1 MAEDLSD
8 ATTDAWRAGLRRS
21 LATYLG
27 ISAWRVLI
35 DYVRAGSVQ
44 VGVRIIDAD
53 GMGNEQSAAKSTAYL
68 IQLLEGKEQLE
79 VAGYKLTA
87 AEVVLSPPFPP
98 PPHPPPPYP
107 PAPPSPPTSPPPS
120 PQPLAPPPLCADLT
134 TERFFDGSLG
144 CSVVDSKVGTYQMM
158 VLTMAAGGVAL
169 ALVLAVLWFKVNT
182 AEERRSFTSPF
193 EVSQAQLPAAEISAD
208 GTVVGVEEVKKKKKR
223 KCSCI
228 KSAWAFVR
236 HPVVSL
242 WRSSVVGMLDLMTDV
257 VFCLSMRRAAAEE
270 GADPAVGHLATASAV
285 LIGGS
290 TLVCTTGVVGLYFHG
305 AATKSLSRRL
315 FTLDAKT
322 RDKAAFFLLVLL
334 AATVNVRLAAMLPW
348 KRVSRKSGVRLR
360 SVALRRIL
368 WLHMLHKFVEDLPQL
383 VLAGIFLSIQSSG
396 APGNDGPVENADAA
410 AGADA
415 GAAAA
420 AVLQLAVSGTSLGL
434 TLAWLALQ
442 GADDALN
449 SGKSGATSRA
459 STYEPSTLRERVR
472 RRMSVG
478 LRMSLNFTGGG
489 ASSRRASSSR
499 RTKRSFAERSVSEIA
514 ALSRKP
520 FRGATVK
527 FAEPS
532 VAEEFSKTPHVAH
545 ADV

>member
-1 MAEDLSD
+1 MAAELSV
-8 ATTDAWRAGLRRS
+8 ANTDAWKAGLRRA
-21 LATYLG
+21 LATHLG

-53 GMGNEQSAAKSTAYL
+53 GMGTEQSAAKSAAYL
-68 IQLLEGKEQLE
+68 KELLDRKKQLE
-79 VAGYKLTA
+79 IDEYSLTA
-87 AEVVLSPPFPP
+87 AEVVRA
-98 PPHPPPPYP
+98 PPYP
-107 PAPPSPPTSPPPS
+107 PSSPP
-120 PQPLAPPPLCADLT
+120 PLAPPPLCADVT
-134 TERFFDGSLG
+134 AERFFDGSLG

-158 VLTMAAGGVAL
+158 VLTMAVGGVAL
-169 ALVLAVLWFKVNT
+169 ALVLAVLWFKVKT

-193 EVSQAQLPAAEISAD
+193 EVTQAQLPAAEISVD
-208 GTVVGVEEVKKKKKR
+208 GTVVGVEEVKKKKKKR

-290 TLVCTTGVVGLYFHG
+290 TLVCTAGVVGLYFHG
-305 AATKSLSRRL
+305 AATKALSRRL
-315 FTLDAKT
+315 FTLESKS

-334 AATVNVRLAAMLPW
+334 AATVNVRLATMLPW
-348 KRVSRKSGVRLR
+348 KRVSRESGVRSR

-396 APGNDGPVENADAA
+396 GPGNDGPVETADAA

-449 SGKSGATSRA
+449 SGGRGATSRA

-478 LRMSLNFTGGG
+478 VRMSLNFTGGG
-489 ASSRRASSSR
+489 ATSGQASFSERRPG
-499 RTKRSFAERSVSEIA
+499 RTKRSFAERSVSGVA

-527 FAEPS
+527 FDEPS
-532 VAEEFSKTPHVAH
+532 VAEEFSRTPHVAH

>member
-1 MAEDLSD
+1 
-8 ATTDAWRAGLRRS
+8 
-21 LATYLG
+21 
-27 ISAWRVLI
+27 
-35 DYVRAGSVQ
+35 
-44 VGVRIIDAD
+44 
-53 GMGNEQSAAKSTAYL
+53 
-68 IQLLEGKEQLE
+68 
-79 VAGYKLTA
+79 
-87 AEVVLSPPFPP
+87 
-98 PPHPPPPYP
+98 
-107 PAPPSPPTSPPPS
+107 
-120 PQPLAPPPLCADLT
+120 
-134 TERFFDGSLG
+134 
-144 CSVVDSKVGTYQMM
+144 MM
-158 VLTMAAGGVAL
+158 VMTMAAGGAVMAVL
-169 ALVLAVLWFKVNT
+169 LAVLWFWVET

-193 EVSQAQLPAAEISAD
+193 AVTQAQLPAAETSAG
-208 GTVVGVEEVKKKKKR
+208 GTVVGVEEVKKKKK
-223 KCSCI
+223 KKKWW
-228 KSAWAFVR
+228 KSAWAVVR

-257 VFCLSMRRAAAEE
+257 VFCLSLRRAAAEE
-270 GADPAVGHLATASAV
+270 GADPAGGHLATASAV

-305 AATKSLSRRL
+305 AATKALSRRL

-322 RDKAAFFLLVLL
+322 SDKVAFFLLVLL

-348 KRVSRKSGVRLR
+348 KRGSRESGVRSR
-360 SVALRRIL
+360 SLALRRIL

-396 APGNDGPVENADAA
+396 GPGNDGPVENAEAA

-449 SGKSGATSRA
+449 FR
-459 STYEPSTLRERVR
+459 
-472 RRMSVG
+472 
-478 LRMSLNFTGGG
+478 GGG
-489 ASSRRASSSR
+489 ASTRASTSGR
-499 RTKRSFAERSVSEIA
+499 RLGRTKRSLAERSVRELA
-514 ALSRKP
+514 ALSRAP

-527 FAEPS
+527 FDEPS
-532 VAEEFSKTPHVAH
+532 VAEEFSRTPHVAH